1 MSIPQQTLGISPT
14 QLLTALAV
22 VAFCFLFPVAPEA
35 QAAEVITISQYGGTL
50 QQAIDQA
57 GEGGMV
63 IVDETLFLDQPIV
76 LPRRF
81 RMVGL
86 GHQGQG
92 TLAFTM
98 SSGSAISIQP
108 GGDAWVSIENLDI
121 EGLFTPG
128 GEFDTTL
135 RALDLSGSH
144 NVYLRNLTIRGFDV
158 GVYGDVSFSVHALN
172 CSVSVNRTYNYYLYN
187 EAHSWRITGGLS
199 SQAGRIAIR
208 VRQSNNTVIDSVR
221 LESNPISIYTDTVST
236 HVINNRF
243 ECSPVIP
250 QFCAG
255 NPIAVRIG
263 NGAVD
268 TLLVGNLYAGLEP
281 VDDLSVD
288 GRTYRFDQ
296 GYTALV
302 QPRSGEDGLRV
313 ALPEDGS
320 EMVFDDNGRLRVGSA
335 QGVSAKFTVNADSGE
350 AMRVRAG
357 GVTRLF
363 VGGSGNVGVGTAS
376 PSERLEVNGN
386 IRLNGDILSDGE
398 ICIGSG
404 C

>member
-1 MSIPQQTLGISPT
+1 M
-14 QLLTALAV
+14 
-22 VAFCFLFPVAPEA
+22 
-35 QAAEVITISQYGGTL
+35 
-50 QQAIDQA
+50 
-57 GEGGMV
+57 
-63 IVDETLFLDQPIV
+63 
-76 LPRRF
+76 
-81 RMVGL
+81 
-86 GHQGQG
+86 
-92 TLAFTM
+92 
-98 SSGSAISIQP
+98 
-108 GGDAWVSIENLDI
+108 
-121 EGLFTPG
+121 
-128 GEFDTTL
+128 
-135 RALDLSGSH
+135 
-144 NVYLRNLTIRGFDV
+144 
-158 GVYGDVSFSVHALN
+158 
-172 CSVSVNRTYNYYLYN
+172 
-187 EAHSWRITGGLS
+187 
-199 SQAGRIAIR
+199 
-208 VRQSNNTVIDSVR
+208 
-221 LESNPISIYTDTVST
+221 
-236 HVINNRF
+236 
-243 ECSPVIP
+243 
-250 QFCAG
+250 
-255 NPIAVRIG
+255 
-263 NGAVD
+263 
-268 TLLVGNLYAGLEP
+268 
-281 VDDLSVD
+281 DDLSVD